1 LRLDAWAK
9 VNLTLHVTGRRA
21 DGYHELDSLIV
32 FAGTGDTLEI
42 GAAKDVTLTLS
53 GPGAEALA
61 PEFDKP
67 EAENLVLRAA
77 RALKDRYA
85 VRDGAALHLV
95 KRLPVAAG
103 LGGGSADAAAAL
115 RGLNAHWKL
124 AASPDELHEIAE
136 DLGADVPVCLYGKAC
151 YVSGIGERIAPAG
164 ALPPVW
170 LVLVNPGVPLATPAV
185 FRARAGAFSNPHRPA
200 GPLHDLD
207 SLVAYLKAGRNDLEA
222 AARRL
227 VPDIDRV
234 LDDVGGMPGCRL
246 ARMSGSGAT
255 CFGLFGNADDA
266 RAAAARISA
275 ARTAWWVSAAPVVE
289 AS

>member
-1 LRLDAWAK
+1 MHLDAWAK

-32 FAGTGDTLEI
+32 FAATGDTLEI
-42 GAAKDVTLTLS
+42 AAADDLTLTLS
-53 GPGAEALA
+53 GPGAPSLA
-61 PEFDKP
+61 PESD
-67 EAENLVLRAA
+67 NLVLRAA
-77 RALKDRYA
+77 RALKDRFE
-85 VRDGAALHLV
+85 VRAGAALQLV

-124 AASPDELHEIAE
+124 GASTETLLEIAAG
-136 DLGADVPVCLYGKAC
+136 LGADVPVCLYGRPC
-151 YVSGIGERIAPAG
+151 YVSGIGERIEPAG
-164 ALPPVW
+164 ALPKFW

-185 FRARAGAFSNPHRPA
+185 FAARTGAFSSPHRPA
-200 GPLHDLD
+200 GALRDLD
-207 SLVAYLKAGRNDLEA
+207 SLVTYLRAGRNDLEP

-234 LDDVGGMPGCRL
+234 LDALGAAAGCRL

-255 CFGLFGNADDA
+255 CFGLFGDEDDA
-266 RAAAARISA
+266 RTAAARISA
-275 ARTAWWVSAAPVVE
+275 VQKSWWVSAAPLAE
-289 AS
+289 A